1 MKTMTSSESLAN
13 YADVLRSAVDDHEP
27 VVITRSGQPPVV
39 ILALDEYTSLREPV
53 YLMRSPRNA
62 RRLLDAM
69 EQIEAGGGTDHP
81 LCEVAK

>member
-13 YADVLRSAVDDHEP
+13 YADVLHSAVDDREP
-27 VVITRSGQPPVV
+27 VIITGGGQPPVV
-39 ILALDEYTSLREPV
+39 ILALDEYTSLRETV

-69 EQIEAGGGTDHP
+69 EQIEAGGGSEHP
-81 LCEVAK
+81 LSEVAE